1 MLGVEDL
8 VVKAN
13 RVIIINFSGS
23 VGREDK
29 ISPKINIEAL
39 YTGIFYQNQDIWSS
53 YKILCG

>member
-1 MLGVEDL
+1 M

>member
-1 MLGVEDL
+1 M

-13 RVIIINFSGS
+13 RVIIINFSGL

-39 YTGIFYQNQDIWSS
+39 YTGIFYQNQDNWSS